1 MKFSVKK
8 RKVLWLGLLL
18 VADLFLLVF
27 LLGDFDRKPGKYAQ
41 TIGSAKVERAAPEKE
56 PAAEVKQIALT
67 FDDGPNDTY
76 TLPLLE
82 GLRERGVKA
91 TFFLLGQ
98 EVTENPE
105 IAKQIAT
112 DGHMIG
118 NHSFYHKDLSAMS
131 TEEATTQVSLANEV
145 IFEVTG
151 QYPQLIRPPF
161 GRVPEDLVYEPPMVE
176 ALWTIDSR
184 DWELS
189 DVGTIM
195 QNVLPHV
202 QENAIILMHDA
213 SQSSVQAALAIVD
226 CLQERGYTFVTLDE
240 ILFD

>member
-1 MKFSVKK
+1 MKVRRALWIAVLLTVDIIMGLVIWAEHKQTEETYLQTSSEGKTEVSEVKK
-8 RKVLWLGLLL
+8 
-18 VADLFLLVF
+18 
-27 LLGDFDRKPGKYAQ
+27 
-41 TIGSAKVERAAPEKE
+41 
-56 PAAEVKQIALT
+56 IALT
-67 FDDGPNDTY
+67 FDDGPNHIY

-82 GLRERGVKA
+82 GLRSRGVKA

-98 EVTENPE
+98 EVTENPD
-105 IAKQIAT
+105 IAKKIAQ
-112 DGHMIG
+112 DGHLIG
-118 NHSFYHKDLSAMS
+118 NHSFYHEDLSMMS
-131 TEEATTQVSLANEV
+131 GEEALLQVARTNEV
-145 IFEVTG
+145 IFEATG

-161 GRVPEDLVYEPPMVE
+161 GKVPEDLIYEPPMAE

-195 QNVLPHV
+195 QNVLPYAEEDAV
-202 QENAIILMHDA
+202 ILMHDS
-213 SQSSVQAALAIVD
+213 SQSSVQAALALVD

>member
-1 MKFSVKK
+1 MKWRKKSYLIVLLIIDLILLTVVCNDCRQQETYEETSASVTEVKK
-8 RKVLWLGLLL
+8 
-18 VADLFLLVF
+18 
-27 LLGDFDRKPGKYAQ
+27 
-41 TIGSAKVERAAPEKE
+41 
-56 PAAEVKQIALT
+56 IALT
-67 FDDGPNDTY
+67 FDDGPNEKY
-76 TLPLLE
+76 TLPLLK
-82 GLRERGVKA
+82 GLKERGAKA

-105 IAKQIAT
+105 IAKKIAQ

-118 NHSFYHKDLSAMS
+118 NHSFYHEDLSEMAGD
-131 TEEATTQVSLANEV
+131 EAIVQVSRTNEV
-145 IFEVTG
+145 IYEVTG

-161 GRVPEDLVYEPPMVE
+161 GRAPQDLIFEPPMVE
-176 ALWTIDSR
+176 VLWTIDSR

-195 QNVLPHV
+195 QNVLPEAE
-202 QENAIILMHDA
+202 ENAVILMHDS

-226 CLQERGYTFVTLDE
+226 CLKEEGYTFVTLDE

>member
-1 MKFSVKK
+1 MKFSVKS
-8 RKVLWLGLLL
+8 RKILGLGLLL
-18 VADLFLLVF
+18 LADLFLMLF
-27 LLGDFDRKPGKYAQ
+27 LWGDFGGKFGKYAQ
-41 TIGSAKVERAAPEKE
+41 TLGSAKVEKAAPGKE
-56 PAAEVKQIALT
+56 STADGKEIALT

-98 EVTENPE
+98 EVTENPQ
-105 IAKQIAT
+105 IAKKIAQ
-112 DGHMIG
+112 DGHLIG
-118 NHSFYHKDLSAMS
+118 NHSFYHRDLSAMS
-131 TEEATTQVSLANEV
+131 AEEATTQVGLANEV

>member
-1 MKFSVKK
+1 MKVRQALWIVLLLTVDIIMGVLIWSEHRQTKEIYIQTSAEGTEVKK
-8 RKVLWLGLLL
+8 
-18 VADLFLLVF
+18 
-27 LLGDFDRKPGKYAQ
+27 
-41 TIGSAKVERAAPEKE
+41 
-56 PAAEVKQIALT
+56 IALT
-67 FDDGPNDTY
+67 FDDGPNHIY

-82 GLRERGVKA
+82 GLRNRGVKA

-98 EVTENPE
+98 EVTENPD
-105 IAKQIAT
+105 IAKKIAQ

-118 NHSFYHKDLSAMS
+118 NHSFYHVDLSQMS
-131 TEEATTQVSLANEV
+131 SEEALLQVGRTNEV
-145 IFEVTG
+145 IYEATG

-161 GRVPEDLVYEPPMVE
+161 GRVPDDLIYEPPMME

-195 QNVLPHV
+195 QNVLPYAE
-202 QENAIILMHDA
+202 ENAIILMHDS
-213 SQSSVQAALAIVD
+213 SQSSVQAALAIID

-240 ILFD
+240 ILF